1 MRFVVVDFDSSEV
14 EIGEVKCGSFREMYE
29 EIKKDYEDDDG
40 EYLVVYKECKDG
52 DEIELDEGGRVEI
65 VYKEIK

>member
-1 MRFVVVDFDSSEV
+1 MRFVVVDFDCSEV
-14 EIGEVKCGSFREMYE
+14 EIVEKKGSFKDMYE
-29 EIKKDYEDDDG
+29 EIKEEYEDDDG